1 MFESLNGVDWD
12 LLHRQKLTLLKLRQR
27 QPEGSV
33 EADGLSG
40 VIHLLDALQD
50 DAAAIGRWAF
60 PGEPDNSPAA
70 QPPASKRYYVEDDE
84 GRHHGPLDDYE
95 EAASIAD
102 ATHGRIIV
110 QEVAQLAVSP
120 EEENAEELHDVQSH

>member
-27 QPEGSV
+27 QPEGSA
-33 EADGLSG
+33 EAEALSG

-50 DAAAIGRWAF
+50 DAAAIGRWTF
-60 PGEPDNSPAA
+60 PGEPDNSLAA
-70 QPPASKRYYVEDDE
+70 EPPASKRYYVEDDE
-84 GRHHGPLDDYE
+84 GHHQGPLDDYE

-102 ATHGRIIV
+102 AIHGRIIV
-110 QEVAQLAVSP
+110 QEVAQLSVSP
-120 EEENAEELHDVQSH
+120 EEENAEGGA

>member
-27 QPEGSV
+27 QPEGSA
-33 EADGLSG
+33 EAEALSG

-50 DAAAIGRWAF
+50 DAAAIGRWTF

-70 QPPASKRYYVEDDE
+70 EPPASKRYYVEDDE
-84 GRHHGPLDDYE
+84 GHHHGPLDDYE

-102 ATHGRIIV
+102 AIHGRIIV
-110 QEVAQLAVSP
+110 QEVAQLSVSP
-120 EEENAEELHDVQSH
+120 EEENAEGGA

>member
-1 MFESLNGVDWD
+1 MFGSLNRVDWG

-50 DAAAIGRWAF
+50 DAAAIGRWTF
-60 PGEPDNSPAA
+60 PGEADNSPAVE
-70 QPPASKRYYVEDDE
+70 PPASKRYYVEDDD
-84 GRHHGPLDDYE
+84 GHHHGPLDDYE
-95 EAASIAD
+95 EVVSVADSI
-102 ATHGRIIV
+102 HGRIIA
-110 QEVAQLAVSP
+110 QDVAGLDRKSV
-120 EEENAEELHDVQSH
+120 V